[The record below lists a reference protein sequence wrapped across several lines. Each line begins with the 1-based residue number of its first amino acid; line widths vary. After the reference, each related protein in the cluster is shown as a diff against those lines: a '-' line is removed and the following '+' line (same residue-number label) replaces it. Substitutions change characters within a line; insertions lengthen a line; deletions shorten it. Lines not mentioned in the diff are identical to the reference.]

1 LVERKSTLNQ
11 RRRSS
16 SVKKTE
22 NQDLGKRVN
31 HLLEEGTV
39 ESLTKGKQLSQDN
52 LKYQW
57 DFYSELA
64 FQRGVIQDKLLS
76 AIAQS
81 CLTDFKFKS
90 WQRVIGWKYSHHPL
104 CTIGSI
110 KQYGGRFNIGEDI
123 SQGNTLKTFQ
133 AFYLAEDQATAQ
145 VEALGSQVSSEKLTV
160 EDVALTNKSSYSC
173 ISISGSLDKVIDLTK
188 KSSLTKFVRL
198 ISSFTIPQSIY
209 DSAKRLG
216 IPQPTLINTTTLLLD
231 SFLSPSWR
239 KEPAQF
245 DIPANSQIFGQ
256 LAHQAGID
264 GILFHSTK
272 TGKKC
277 LAVFPSNFG
286 GGSSSLVVDDEPP
299 EIWITKIINLNNF
312 GLCEKNAMQIKTK
325 K

>member
-1 LVERKSTLNQ
+1 MVERKSTLNQ

-299 EIWITKIINLNNF
+299 EIWIPKIINLNNF

>member
-1 LVERKSTLNQ
+1 MVERKSTLHQ
-11 RRRSS
+11 RRKSS
-16 SVKKTE
+16 SVKKAE

-81 CLTDFKFKS
+81 CLTDFKFNS

-123 SQGNTLKTFQ
+123 SQANTLKTFQ

-145 VEALGSQVSSEKLTV
+145 VEALGSQVSSEKLSV

-216 IPQPTLINTTTLLLD
+216 IPKPTLINTTTLLLD

-239 KEPAQF
+239 KDPAQF

-286 GGSSSLVVDDEPP
+286 GGSSSLEVDDEPP
-299 EIWITKIINLNNF
+299 EIWIPKIINLNNF
-312 GLCEKNAMQIKTK
+312 GLCEKTAMQVKTK

>member
-1 LVERKSTLNQ
+1 MVERKSTLHQ
-11 RRRSS
+11 RRGSS
-16 SVKKTE
+16 SVKKAK
-22 NQDLGKRVN
+22 NQDLGKRVT

-64 FQRGVIQDKLLS
+64 FQRGVIQDKLLI

-81 CLTDFKFKS
+81 CLTDFKFNS

-104 CTIGSI
+104 CTLGSI

-123 SQGNTLKTFQ
+123 SQANTLKTFQ
-133 AFYLAEDQATAQ
+133 ALYLAKDQATGQ
-145 VEALGSQVSSEKLTV
+145 VEAFGSQVSSEKLTV
-160 EDVALTNKSSYSC
+160 EDVALTNKASYSC

-216 IPQPTLINTTTLLLD
+216 IPQPTLINTTTLLLE
-231 SFLSPSWR
+231 SFLSSSWR

-264 GILFHSTK
+264 GILFRSTK

-277 LAVFPSNFG
+277 LAVFPPNFG
-286 GGSSSLVVDDEPP
+286 SGSSSLEVDDEPP
-299 EIWITKIINLNNF
+299 EIWIPKIINLNNF
-312 GLCEKNAMQIKTK
+312 GLCEKTAMQVKTK

>member
-1 LVERKSTLNQ
+1 MERKTAFHQ

-16 SVKKTE
+16 SVKKVE
-22 NQDLGKRVN
+22 NQDLGKQVT

-39 ESLTKGKQLSQDN
+39 ESLTKAKQLSQDN

-64 FQRGVIQDKLLS
+64 FQRSIIQDKLLS

-81 CLTDFKFKS
+81 CLTDFKFNS
-90 WQRVIGWKYSHHPL
+90 WQRVISWKYSNHPL
-104 CTIGSI
+104 CTLGSI

-123 SQGNTLKTFQ
+123 SQANTLKTFQ
-133 AFYLAEDQATAQ
+133 AFYLAEDQGTAQ
-145 VEALGSQVSSEKLTV
+145 IEAFGSQVPNEKLTV

-216 IPQPTLINTTTLLLD
+216 IPKPTLINTSTLLLQ

-264 GILFHSTK
+264 GILFRSTK
-272 TGKKC
+272 TSKKC

-286 GGSSSLVVDDEPP
+286 GGCSWLALDDEPP
-299 EIWITKIINLNNF
+299 EIWIPKVINLNNF
-312 GLCEKNAMQIKTK
+312 DLCEKSALQVKNKR
-325 K
+325 

>member
-1 LVERKSTLNQ
+1 MVERKSTLHQ
-11 RRRSS
+11 SRRSS
-16 SVKKTE
+16 SVKKAE
-22 NQDLGKRVN
+22 NQDLGKRVT

-90 WQRVIGWKYSHHPL
+90 WQRVIGWKYSNHPL

-123 SQGNTLKTFQ
+123 SQANTLKTFQ

-216 IPQPTLINTTTLLLD
+216 IPQPTLINTTTLLLE
-231 SFLSPSWR
+231 SFLSSSWR

-264 GILFHSTK
+264 GILFRSTK
-272 TGKKC
+272 TGKNC

-286 GGSSSLVVDDEPP
+286 GGSSSLELDDEPP
-299 EIWITKIINLNNF
+299 EIWIPKIINLKNF
-312 GLCEKNAMQIKTK
+312 GLCEKTAMQVKAK

>member
-1 LVERKSTLNQ
+1 LVERKTAFHQ

-16 SVKKTE
+16 SVKKVE
-22 NQDLGKRVN
+22 NQDLGKQVT

-39 ESLTKGKQLSQDN
+39 ESLTKAKQLSQDN

-64 FQRGVIQDKLLS
+64 FQRSIIQDKLLS

-81 CLTDFKFKS
+81 CLTDFKFNS
-90 WQRVIGWKYSHHPL
+90 WQRVISWKYSNHPL
-104 CTIGSI
+104 CTLGSI

-123 SQGNTLKTFQ
+123 SQANTLKTFQ
-133 AFYLAEDQATAQ
+133 AFYLAEDQGTAQ
-145 VEALGSQVSSEKLTV
+145 IEAFGSQVSNEKLTV

-209 DSAKRLG
+209 NSAKRLG
-216 IPQPTLINTTTLLLD
+216 IPKPTLINTSTLLLQ

-264 GILFHSTK
+264 GILFRSTK
-272 TGKKC
+272 TSKKC

-286 GGSSSLVVDDEPP
+286 GGCSWLALDDEPP
-299 EIWITKIINLNNF
+299 EIWIPKVINLNNF
-312 GLCEKNAMQIKTK
+312 DLCEKSALQVKNKR
-325 K
+325 